1 MERRKICKATMS
13 KFTEKLED
21 ILDGKFNFNLG
32 MKIGAW
38 FIFGCLALLFIFA
51 HKLFNRD

>member
-1 MERRKICKATMS
+1 MS